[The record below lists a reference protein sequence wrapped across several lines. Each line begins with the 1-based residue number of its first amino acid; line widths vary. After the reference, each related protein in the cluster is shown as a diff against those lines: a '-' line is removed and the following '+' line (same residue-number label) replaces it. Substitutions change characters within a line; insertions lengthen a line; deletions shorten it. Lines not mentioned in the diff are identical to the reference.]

1 MGFTIAWARG
11 DALHRSLFTQKF
23 KKMGG
28 GEGSVVCHI
37 LIFCIYE
44 LHRTSSLCIDITFT

>member
-23 KKMGG
+23 KKMG